1 MTGVAS
7 TGRSAGAVPREPHP
21 LMTVVEVAAALR
33 VSRATIY
40 RLVHSG
46 VLPAVQ
52 VGRSVRVP
60 RDAVHA
66 FLRRSPA
73 P

>member
-1 MTGVAS
+1 MSSVA
-7 TGRSAGAVPREPHP
+7 PRDHGPHP
-21 LMTVVEVAAALR
+21 FMTVVEVAAALR

-40 RLVHSG
+40 RLVHGG

-52 VGRSVRVP
+52 VGKSVRVS
-60 RDAVHA
+60 RAAVDS
-66 FLRRSPA
+66 FLRGSSPRV